1 VVCGRGGVGLL
12 GVGWLVGGDSGWIV
26 GGSFEGT
33 AEIEYSIDKKVYIPS
48 KRKRGYLWGYLTNRL
63 SPL

>member
-1 VVCGRGGVGLL
+1 VVCGQAGGGLVSVG
-12 GVGWLVGGDSGWIV
+12 GLVGGRREGIV

-33 AEIEYSIDKKVYIPS
+33 AEIEYSVDKKVYIPS